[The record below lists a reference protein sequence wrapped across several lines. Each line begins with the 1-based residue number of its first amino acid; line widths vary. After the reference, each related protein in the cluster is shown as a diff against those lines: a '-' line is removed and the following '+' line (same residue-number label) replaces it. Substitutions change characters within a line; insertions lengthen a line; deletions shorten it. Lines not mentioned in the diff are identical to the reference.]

1 MTKRIVALILVAV
14 CLCCS
19 LVSCHDSN
27 IDGEIVKGA
36 QIKMYLSEM
45 VYDLDPAMAL
55 NNDSTLQVCGLIFDT
70 LFVLDEDGDVVESLA
85 ADYEIKRDEK
95 NNEYT
100 MYIELQEDNYWS
112 DGTYV
117 SAEDV
122 VYAWKRILNPE
133 FNSEAAC
140 LLYDIKNAREAK
152 AGDVSID
159 SVGISADN
167 MTVIIEF
174 VGDIDYDRFLRNL
187 TSVALAPMREDVVK
201 KNPDWSKKAS
211 TIICSGPFKIRTL
224 NYGFLGIG
232 DVATRDD
239 SLREL
244 VLERNLYF
252 RRAKDEK
259 YIDTSV
265 TPYQLII
272 DYSLTKEQQLEKFAQ
287 GEIFYVGD
295 IALSK
300 RAEYVDK
307 ATVTD
312 LMSTH
317 SYYLNQKAEVAKA
330 DGTTEKL
337 FANKDVRLALSKAI
351 DRNAIAQAIV
361 FAKAADALVPYG
373 VFNNGESDELFR
385 TIGGALISTSADVAA
400 AKAQLSQAGI
410 TPANYTFAISVRPD
424 DEVELKIAEM
434 VCESWKSLGFNV
446 SVKPLEN
453 EVNKDKYLGIVNKD
467 IYDDTLVENFYNGDY
482 DVIAVDLQ
490 AFSPDA
496 FSVLAP
502 FATGFSGQGQDMS
515 AAQYIDVPH
524 KTGYSNADYNA
535 LVEQIYKEADG
546 AKRAE
551 LLHQAESMLLGDMPV
566 IPIIFNQKAHLI
578 SEDLSKV
585 EYTYYGYCIF
595 TKTKQK
601 DYMKYIETAAA
612 N

>member
-1 MTKRIVALILVAV
+1 MTKRIIALILVAV

-19 LVSCHDSN
+19 LISCHDSN

-45 VYDLDPAMAL
+45 VYDLDPAFAL
-55 NNDSTLQVCGLIFDT
+55 NNDAATQVCGLIFDT
-70 LFVLDEDGDVVESLA
+70 LFILDENGDVVESLA
-85 ADYEIKRDEK
+85 EDYTIKRDEK

-100 MYIELQEDNYWS
+100 MHIDLHEDNYWS

-122 VYAWKRILNPE
+122 VYAWKRILDPE

-187 TSVALAPMREDVVK
+187 TSVALAPLREDVVK
-201 KNPDWSKKAS
+201 KNADWAKKTA
-211 TIICSGPFKIRTL
+211 TIVCSGPFKIRTL
-224 NYGFLGIG
+224 NYGFLGVG
-232 DVATRDD
+232 ESATIDE
-239 SLREL
+239 SYKEL
-244 VLERNLYF
+244 ILERNIYF

-265 TPYQLII
+265 TPYQLIV
-272 DYSLTKEQQLEKFAQ
+272 DYSLTKEQQLEKFAS

-300 RAEYVDK
+300 RAEYVNT
-307 ATVTD
+307 ATITD

-317 SYYLNQKAEVAKA
+317 SYYLNQNAEIAKA
-330 DGTTEKL
+330 GGTTEKL
-337 FANKDVRLALSKAI
+337 FANKEVRLALSKAI
-351 DRNAIAQAIV
+351 DRSAIAQAIV
-361 FAKAADALVPYG
+361 FAKAADAIVPYG
-373 VFNNGESDELFR
+373 VFNNDKSDELFR
-385 TIGGALISTSADVAA
+385 AIGGSIISTGADAA
-400 AKAQLSQAGI
+400 AAQSHIAASGI
-410 TPANYTFAISVRPD
+410 SPSDYTFSITVRPD

-434 VCESWKSLGFNV
+434 VCEAWKGLGFNV
-446 SVKPLEN
+446 SVVPAKN
-453 EVNKDKYLGIVNKD
+453 TINDDKHLGIINRD
-467 IYDDTLVENFYNGDY
+467 IYDEAITENFYSGNY
-482 DVIAVDLQ
+482 EVIAVDLQ

-515 AAQYIDVPH
+515 AAEYIDVPH
-524 KTGYSNADYNA
+524 KTGYANADYNA
-535 LVEQIYKEADG
+535 LIEQISKEADG

-551 LLHQAESMLLGDMPV
+551 LLHQAETMLLGDMPV
-566 IPIIFNQKAHLI
+566 IPIVFNQKAHLI

-601 DYMKYIETAAA
+601 DYMNYIETAAA

>member
-19 LVSCHDSN
+19 LISCHDSN

-45 VYDLDPAMAL
+45 VYDLDPALAL
-55 NNDSTLQVCGLIFDT
+55 NNDATMQVCGLIFDT
-70 LFVLDEDGDVVESLA
+70 LFILDEDGDVVESLA
-85 ADYEIKRDEK
+85 EDYTIKRDEK

-100 MYIELQEDNYWS
+100 MYIDLHDDNYWS

-122 VYAWKRILNPE
+122 VYAWKRILDPE

-187 TSVALAPMREDVVK
+187 TSVALAPLREDIVK
-201 KNPDWSKKAS
+201 KNPDWTKKTS
-211 TIICSGPFKIRTL
+211 SIVCSGPFKIRTL
-224 NYGFLGIG
+224 NYGFLTVGESSTK
-232 DVATRDD
+232 DE
-239 SLREL
+239 SYKEL
-244 VLERNLYF
+244 VLERNIYF

-272 DYSLTKEQQLEKFAQ
+272 DYSLTKEEQLDKFAS

-300 RAEYVDK
+300 RAEYANT

-317 SYYLNQKAEVAKA
+317 SYYLNQNAEIAKA
-330 DGTTEKL
+330 GGTTEKL
-337 FANKDVRLALSKAI
+337 FANKEVRLALSKAI

-361 FAKAADALVPYG
+361 FAKAADAIVPYG
-373 VFNNGESDELFR
+373 VFNNDKSKELFR
-385 TIGGALISTSADVAA
+385 TIGGSLISAA
-400 AKAQLSQAGI
+400 ADTAAAQSHISAAGI
-410 TPANYTFAISVRPD
+410 KPSDYTFSISVRPN

-434 VCESWKSLGFNV
+434 VCEAWKGLGFNV

-453 EVNKDKYLGIVNKD
+453 TINDEKHLGIISKD
-467 IYDDTLVENFYNGDY
+467 IYDDTMIENFYSGNY
-482 DVIAVDLQ
+482 EVIAVDLQ

-515 AAQYIDVPH
+515 AAEYIDVPH

-535 LVEQIYKEADG
+535 LIEQINKEADG

-551 LLHQAESMLLGDMPV
+551 LLHQAETMLLGDMPV
-566 IPIIFNQKAHLI
+566 IPIVFNRKAYLI

-601 DYMKYIETAAA
+601 DYMNYIETAAA